1 MMCPACLLTISMVVA
16 GVVSTGGMTALVVKA
31 AGRGI
36 ASGKANSDGVNL
48 GEDLRNT
55 ATKEKQS

>member
-16 GVVSTGGMTALVVKA
+16 GVVSTGGMTALMVKA
-31 AGRGI
+31 AGRENAG
-36 ASGKANSDGVNL
+36 GEVNTGGVNL